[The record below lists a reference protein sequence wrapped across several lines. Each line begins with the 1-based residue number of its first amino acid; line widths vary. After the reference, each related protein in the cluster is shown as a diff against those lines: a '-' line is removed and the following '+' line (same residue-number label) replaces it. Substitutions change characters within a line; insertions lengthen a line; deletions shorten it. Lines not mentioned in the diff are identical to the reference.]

1 MSRSL
6 ALFGIGL
13 VFGGGIG
20 FLVAAGNGVT
30 LDGHDHS
37 DPRAHGE
44 SAHDDMHDTM
54 NANGA
59 HASHGA
65 VISLPDAIDAPRLD
79 VAITPDPVSGWNL
92 HLMVLNFRFAPEHA
106 SRPHIPGEGHA
117 HVYMNG
123 TKIARLYGP
132 WFHIANLPAGDNEVI
147 VTLTA
152 NDHSQLAVGDK
163 PLRQVVTVSVAP

>member
-59 HASHGA
+59 HASHDA

>member
-20 FLVAAGNGVT
+20 FLVAAGNGIT
-30 LDGHDHS
+30 LDGHDHG
-37 DPRAHGE
+37 DPMAHGVAGHGTAHGE
-44 SAHDDMHDTM
+44 MKMGA
-54 NANGA
+54 A
-59 HASHGA
+59 HASHDA
-65 VISLPDAIDAPRLD
+65 IISLPAGTDAPRLD
-79 VAITPDPVSGWNL
+79 VAMIPDPVSGWNL
-92 HLMVLNFRFAPEHA
+92 QLMVQNFRFAPEHA
-106 SRPHIPGEGHA
+106 SSAHVPGEGHA
-117 HVYMNG
+117 HVYVNG

-132 WFHIANLPAGDNEVI
+132 WFHIAELPSGDNEVT

-163 PLRQVVTVSVAP
+163 PLRQTMTVSVAP

>member
-20 FLVAAGNGVT
+20 FLVAAGNGIT

-37 DPRAHGE
+37 DPQVHGGSTHGDAHG
-44 SAHDDMHDTM
+44 AM
-54 NANGA
+54 NMAGA
-59 HASHGA
+59 HASHD
-65 VISLPDAIDAPRLD
+65 VIISLPDAVDAPSLD

-92 HLMVLNFRFAPEHA
+92 HLLVQNFRFAPEHA
-106 SRPHIPGEGHA
+106 SSPHIPGEGHA
-117 HVYMNG
+117 HVYVNG

-132 WFHIANLPAGDNEVI
+132 WLHIPDLPAGDNEVT

-163 PLRQVVTVSVAP
+163 PLRQTMTVSVAP

>member
-13 VFGGGIG
+13 VFGSGIG
-20 FLVAAGNGVT
+20 FLVAAGNGIT

-37 DPRAHGE
+37 DPQAHGG
-44 SAHDDMHDTM
+44 STHGDTHGAM
-54 NANGA
+54 NLTGA
-59 HASHGA
+59 HASHDA
-65 VISLPDAIDAPRLD
+65 TISLPDAVDAPSLD
-79 VAITPDPVSGWNL
+79 VAIAPDPVSGWNL
-92 HLMVLNFRFAPEHA
+92 HLLVQNFRFAPEHA
-106 SRPHIPGEGHA
+106 SSPHIPGEGHA
-117 HVYMNG
+117 HVYVNG

-132 WFHIANLPAGDNEVI
+132 WLHIADLPAGDNEVT

-163 PLRQVVTVSVAP
+163 PLRQTMTVSVAP

>member
-1 MSRSL
+1 MPRSL

-20 FLVAAGNGVT
+20 FLVAAGNGIT

-44 SAHDDMHDTM
+44 SAHGDTHDTM
-54 NANGA
+54 NVNDA
-59 HASHGA
+59 HASHDA
-65 VISLPDAIDAPRLD
+65 VISLPDAVDAPRLD
-79 VAITPDPVSGWNL
+79 VAIAPDPVSGWNL
-92 HLMVLNFRFAPEHA
+92 HLLVQNFRFAPEHA
-106 SRPHIPGEGHA
+106 SSPHIPGEGHA
-117 HVYMNG
+117 HVYVNG

-132 WFHIANLPAGDNEVI
+132 WIHIADLPAGDNEVI

-163 PLRQVVTVSVAP
+163 PLRQVMTVSVAP